1 MKRPAYAHTTV
12 KSLGMGAMSDY
23 IYIALTALAGF
34 HALTYARWLKKEG
47 NQLGA
52 WGVMAL
58 VLAGLALPV
67 YRLVFML

>member
-1 MKRPAYAHTTV
+1 
-12 KSLGMGAMSDY
+12 MSDY
-23 IYIALTALAGF
+23 VYIALTALAGF
-34 HALTYARWLKKEG
+34 HALTYARWLKQEG